1 MFDYIWVST
10 NFLLQRLSHGFL
22 SKTFCLTLPKKFVG
36 YPSLFHRISGI
47 EKISGEEVVGGV
59 SGVSVEKFL
68 SHFAEKIR
76 RRTH

>member
-47 EKISGEEVVGGV
+47 ENIYGEEGGGV
-59 SGVSVEKFL
+59 SGVSVERFL
-68 SHFAEKIR
+68 SHFAEKLCR
-76 RRTH
+76 GTH